1 MLLVSKNCEDD
12 LDRKRAR
19 VRGAGRKEEERDGQE
34 SDVGAAGGP
43 SLQAGESEQERQIL
57 LVRRRKGLEISLGV
71 ERASNG
77 TAPRETDGEADAS

>member
-1 MLLVSKNCEDD
+1 MQGREGGSKNCEDD

-43 SLQAGESEQERQIL
+43 SLQAGESEQERQIFW
-57 LVRRRKGLEISLGV
+57 
-71 ERASNG
+71 
-77 TAPRETDGEADAS
+77 